1 MRTDVSSAFLL
12 GFLACSGNRDHLL
25 YLIYTVLQ
33 ADRLYTMVIVQSLLG
48 EVFGKT
54 GQSLLRMF
62 IQMALLGVGAGVGVL
77 AAVLIS
83 QTLIFPI
90 VLIYGLM
97 ITVAMGAI
105 ALLRFDTMEQFV

>member
-1 MRTDVSSAFLL
+1 MVKTVIITMA
-12 GFLACSGNRDHLL
+12 ASGAIAAL
-25 YLIYTVLQ
+25 TGV
-33 ADRLYTMVIVQSLLG
+33 T

>member
-25 YLIYTVLQ
+25 YFDLHRFAGRPPVYNG
-33 ADRLYTMVIVQSLLG
+33 DRSEPSRGSIR
-48 EVFGKT
+48 KT

>member
-1 MRTDVSSAFLL
+1 
-12 GFLACSGNRDHLL
+12 
-25 YLIYTVLQ
+25 
-33 ADRLYTMVIVQSLLG
+33 
-48 EVFGKT
+48 
-54 GQSLLRMF
+54 
-62 IQMALLGVGAGVGVL
+62 MALLGVGAGVGVL

>member
-1 MRTDVSSAFLL
+1 
-12 GFLACSGNRDHLL
+12 
-25 YLIYTVLQ
+25 
-33 ADRLYTMVIVQSLLG
+33 
-48 EVFGKT
+48 
-54 GQSLLRMF
+54 MF